1 MKNNIELVQYAK
13 AMVGLPYWYGCFGQ
27 IGSKSLHDYKRK
39 QYPDYYCSND
49 YPSQYG
55 KRVHDCVGLIKG
67 YLWSSSPTAEPKYN
81 STQDVSAFGMY
92 NVSKQ
97 RGDKSSF
104 PGVEGTLVYRAFD
117 VNNYLTIH
125 HVGVYSTDGYVYEAK
140 GHEYGVVKTKFNR
153 NDWQFWS
160 YCPFISYNTEDSAKP
175 NDVTKKS
182 VEEIAKEVIKGLWGN
197 GQERKAKLA
206 AAGYDYN
213 AVQKLVNETLNKSQ
227 TTVKADK
234 KSNEEIANE
243 VIKGV
248 WGNNPGRKEKLIA
261 AGYDYTAIQNLV
273 DKKLRPT
280 VTSPMKPSTNIKG
293 VDISHWQ
300 KGIDFSALK
309 QAGVKFAIIRAG
321 YSTKKDDAMDKFIAD
336 CKKYGIDFGFYWY
349 SYAMT
354 VEQAQAEADKC
365 IEVIKGLSPTYPVF
379 FDMEE
384 KKQIDL
390 LDTDTRTKMAIAFC
404 EKIKKARFKPG
415 IYANPSF
422 MENYFDKRQLVGKY
436 DIWLAHWTNSPD
448 RPSSYNYGQ
457 TMWQWGLDR
466 IGGYDIDGD
475 VCFCKY
481 AKPAPAKPAPVKP
494 APAPAK
500 KTVEQLA
507 REVIRG
513 DWGNGQERK
522 DRLTAAG
529 YDYNTVQSLV
539 DKILNKSQTTVKADK
554 KSNEEI
560 AKEVIKGLW
569 GNGQERKNRLKA
581 AGYDYTAVQAIVNK
595 LMS

>member
-39 QYPDYYCSND
+39 QYPDYYCNND

-55 KRVHDCVGLIKG
+55 KRVHDCVGLVKG

-97 RGDKSSF
+97 RGNKSSF
-104 PGVEGTLVYRAFD
+104 PGVEGTLVYKASNA
-117 VNNYLTIH
+117 NNYLTIH

-160 YCPFISYNTEDSAKP
+160 YCPFISYNAEYSAKP
-175 NDVTKKS
+175 NEVTKKS

-213 AVQKLVNETLNKSQ
+213 TVQSLVN
-227 TTVKADK
+227 
-234 KSNEEIANE
+234 
-243 VIKGV
+243 
-248 WGNNPGRKEKLIA
+248 
-261 AGYDYTAIQNLV
+261 
-273 DKKLRPT
+273 KKLSQT
-280 VTSPMKPSTNIKG
+280 VTSPMKSSAKIKG

-336 CKKYGIDFGFYWY
+336 CKKYGIVFGFYWY

-390 LDTDTRTKMAIAFC
+390 LNMDTRTKMAIAFC
-404 EKIKKARFKPG
+404 EKIKQAGFKPG

-422 MENYFDKRQLVGKY
+422 MENYFDKQRLVGKY

-448 RPSSYNYGQ
+448 HPSRYNYGQ
-457 TMWQWGLDR
+457 TMWQWGLDK
-466 IGGYDIDGD
+466 IDGYDIDGD
-475 VCFCKY
+475 VCFCEY
-481 AKPAPAKPAPVKP
+481 AKPAPAK
-494 APAPAK
+494 PAPAK

-513 DWGNGQERK
+513 EWGNGQERK

-529 YDYNTVQSLV
+529 YDYATVQSLV
-539 DKILNKSQTTVKADK
+539 DKILDKSQTVKADK

-569 GNGQERKNRLKA
+569 GNGQERKDRLKA